1 MDSILTSIKKLLGIT
16 EEYEHFDQD
25 NHLAVHKRLHVLRC
39 QRTGPLTAPIFRPL
53 FAPQVGN
60 AILGSQSSQRIAA
73 APALDF
79 PGQPCIMAFAAILER
94 GVL

>member
-1 MDSILTSIKKLLGIT
+1 MHMLVKGNVAAVKTFPSAAVRQLSYNVSQPKL
-16 EEYEHFDQD
+16 
-25 NHLAVHKRLHVLRC
+25 
-39 QRTGPLTAPIFRPL
+39 
-53 FAPQVGN
+53 GN